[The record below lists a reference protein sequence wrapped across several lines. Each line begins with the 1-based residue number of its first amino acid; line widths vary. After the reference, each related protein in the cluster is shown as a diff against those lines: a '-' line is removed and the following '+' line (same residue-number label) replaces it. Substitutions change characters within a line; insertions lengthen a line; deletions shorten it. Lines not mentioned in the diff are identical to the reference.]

1 MRKKKSLWR
10 KNRYGAWYKLKE
22 PEGKKTKFIPCD
34 EGKQVFSWTR
44 TNKKAT
50 ENFNGGP
57 TGAIWKKPRGP
68 VHEYLNRD
76 KEEKAE
82 PELPE
87 VNEEDGTPSLDSSDD
102 YPF

>member
-1 MRKKKSLWR
+1 MGKKKSLWR

-22 PEGKKTKFIPCD
+22 PEGKKTRFIPCD
-34 EGKQVFSWTR
+34 EGKQVFSWAR

-57 TGAIWKKPRGP
+57 TGAIWQEPRGP

-76 KEEKAE
+76 KEEKTEQE
-82 PELPE
+82 PKEQPE
-87 VNEEDGTPSLDSSDD
+87 GFDNSTVDNVDD

>member
-1 MRKKKSLWR
+1 MGKKKSLWR
-10 KNRYGAWYKLKE
+10 KNRYGKWYKLKE
-22 PEGKKTKFIPCD
+22 PEGKTVKFIPCD
-34 EGKQVFSWTR
+34 EDKQVYNWSR

-57 TGAIWKKPRGP
+57 TGAVWRKERGP

-76 KEEKAE
+76 KEFFISDKEDKEEQAE
-82 PELPE
+82 QKGPDLK
-87 VNEEDGTPSLDSSDD
+87 DD

>member
-1 MRKKKSLWR
+1 MGKKKSLWR

-22 PEGKKTKFIPCD
+22 PEGKKVRFIPCD
-34 EGKQVFSWTR
+34 EDKQIYSWTR

-57 TGAIWKKPRGP
+57 TGAVWKRPKGP

-76 KEEKAE
+76 KEDK
-82 PELPE
+82 
-87 VNEEDGTPSLDSSDD
+87 EEQVKQEGPDLNDD